1 MFKIRK
7 IKFAGHPIL
16 GDLELDFRGQDGNAV
31 DTVIIA
37 GENGTGK
44 STILNV
50 LYKIAS
56 HTIDFP
62 IHVEFE
68 RDGTLFSLDYFLRQ
82 IGNNMHPS
90 SADQTGKAYFVRSDE
105 FSNKYPFG
113 AIFSDVDINFHAED
127 ISSVTSLTLDS
138 VRGSRRSS
146 SNLPTKI
153 KQLLID
159 VQALDDAELAR
170 MVRANPTVARSSL
183 IVKERMP
190 RFTKAFNRMFS
201 DLSYSYVKNE
211 GNHKSIVFKKCGH
224 EVSVDVLSSGEKQI
238 VYRGCFLLRDVNATK
253 GAFVFV
259 DEPEIS
265 LHPDWQKRIMEYYK
279 SMFTDENGVQTS
291 QIFAVTH
298 SPFIIHNE
306 NRKNDKVIV
315 LARDENGDVVVMD
328 RPEYYKCNSV
338 EAVQDAF
345 EIKDFDTNVSTVYLE
360 GRTDEKY
367 FNRALQV
374 YGINVPFRFQWV
386 GHLDERGQ
394 EVNTGDKSIDA
405 AYQFLVGRNLPIQ
418 NFCLKDCDTNREPKT
433 ENNVTILSIPL
444 VANSKGIKRGIENA
458 LVLDNIDLSQYYT
471 MKTSKGEYGEEKK
484 IQTFDK
490 MACCDGICAM
500 DESILE
506 GVFINLKAIIDRI
519 TTLYNRT

>member
-1 MFKIRK
+1 MRK
-7 IKFAGHPIL
+7 IKGIKFFNHPIL
-16 GDLELDFRGQDGNAV
+16 KNLELNFCSTDGCAA
-31 DTVIIA
+31 DTVIFA
-37 GENGTGK
+37 GENGSGK
-44 STILNV
+44 STVLNQLYNLTTGSVTAELDLV
-50 LYKIAS
+50 LEEGGVDKKLIYRFRNDQRYIWVNESDGNRIYTRSEDYK
-56 HTIDFP
+56 
-62 IHVEFE
+62 EKY
-68 RDGTLFSLDYFLRQ
+68 SLN
-82 IGNNMHPS
+82 G
-90 SADQTGKAYFVRSDE
+90 
-105 FSNKYPFG
+105 
-113 AIFSDVDINFHAED
+113 IFSDVEINFHAAD
-127 ISSVTSLTLDS
+127 ISSVTSMSLDAF
-138 VRGSRRSS
+138 GDSRRSS
-146 SNLPTKI
+146 TDLPKQI

-159 VQALDDAELAR
+159 VQALDDSELSHAMRASPTKTKAELQ
-170 MVRANPTVARSSL
+170 VE
-183 IVKERMP
+183 ERMP
-190 RFTKAFNRMFS
+190 RFTKAFARMF
-201 DLSYSYVKNE
+201 E
-211 GNHKSIVFKKCGH
+211 GLTYDRIENVAGHKEIYFKKNG
-224 EVSVDVLSSGEKQI
+224 VDIPIDGLSSGEKQI
-238 VYRGCFLLRDVNATK
+238 VYRGCFLLKDVNAIN
-253 GAFVFV
+253 GAFIFI

-265 LHPDWQKRIMEYYK
+265 LHPNWQMKIMDYYK
-279 SMFTDENGVQTS
+279 GIFTGENGVQTS

-298 SPFIIHNE
+298 SPFVIHNE
-306 NRKNDKVIV
+306 NRRNDKVIV

-405 AYQFLVGRNLPIQ
+405 AYQFLVGRNLPIK

-458 LVLDNIDLSQYYT
+458 LVLDNIDLSQYYP